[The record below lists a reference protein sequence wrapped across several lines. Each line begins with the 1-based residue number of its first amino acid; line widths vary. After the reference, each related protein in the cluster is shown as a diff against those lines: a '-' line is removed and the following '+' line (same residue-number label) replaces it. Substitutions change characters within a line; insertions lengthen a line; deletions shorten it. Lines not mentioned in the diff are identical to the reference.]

1 MNKRA
6 VLIVLDSAGVGAL
19 PDAHLYGDEGAN
31 TIGHIAQ
38 NTNLA
43 LPNLGALGLGYI
55 DGTYLPKDSSAIGA
69 FGKMTQ
75 RSPGKDTTTGHWEIA
90 GQILSQAFPTF
101 PNGFPQDFMVR
112 FEDAIRR
119 KTLGNKVASGTVV
132 LDELGEE
139 HMKTGWPIIY
149 TSADSVFQIAC
160 HEEIIPPNDLY
171 AMCQTARS
179 MLIGPYA
186 VGRVIARPF
195 IGDKKGAF
203 KRTGNRRDFS
213 LEPRLTV
220 LDTLKSSGH
229 DVIAVGK
236 IEDIFAQKGITQ
248 SNHAAGNPACIEAMF
263 EYLERPFNGLCFVNL
278 VDTDMVY
285 GHRRDVQGYANA
297 LKSKLP

>member
-1 MNKRA
+1 
-6 VLIVLDSAGVGAL
+6 
-19 PDAHLYGDEGAN
+19 
-31 TIGHIAQ
+31 
-38 NTNLA
+38 
-43 LPNLGALGLGYI
+43 
-55 DGTYLPKDSSAIGA
+55 
-69 FGKMTQ
+69 
-75 RSPGKDTTTGHWEIA
+75 
-90 GQILSQAFPTF
+90 
-101 PNGFPQDFMVR
+101 MVR

-297 LKSKLP
+297 LMDFDRVVPQIKAALNPGDLLLITADHGCDPTYKGTDHTREYVPVLAWKKGMKSLTDLGVRSTFADIAATISEYFGLTERFNATSFNKEII